1 MGPCIFINRLLTSIV
16 YIGRLENKMDR
27 ITRTLLQDFLESQEI
42 QPSKEASDFELFCN
56 YSVLSNEYN
65 KTFDAKAITVGAGC
79 DTGIDGLAIIV
90 NGHLV
95 EDTDEIDSLLESN
108 GSLDVTYIFIQAKTS
123 SSFDTHG
130 MHTFYF
136 GVKDFFSEEPSLPRN
151 DDIKKYAE
159 LSEYILDN
167 ASDFKDN
174 PICKTFYITT
184 GVVNEDQNISAAI
197 NNSKRELEGY
207 NLFERVDPK
216 VIGATDL
223 GKLYRKTKNPITSKF
238 TFSNKI
244 TLPEIAGIDQSFY
257 GVLPFSELRKLL
269 IDDNGNLQSIFD
281 DNVRDFQGVANLVNS
296 NINETLNDE
305 NPELFSVL
313 NNGVTI
319 VADSIKTSAN
329 TMTVS
334 DYQIVNGCQ
343 TSNVLYENR
352 NNIGID
358 DINIPLRLI
367 VTTNED
373 IKSQITVSTNNQT
386 AIKKEQLAAMSDF
399 QKNLQH
405 YYASI
410 NGEGTLYYE
419 RRAKEYNSDR
429 YIVKRKILTIANQIK
444 SFSSMF
450 SKNPHMVTTY
460 LGTLV
465 KTMGNS
471 GSNLFEPDHQF
482 SPYYMSGLAF
492 YRLDSLFNSGIIDKK
507 YKKIRFYL
515 LMLVPMIAS
524 SDGFPPLN
532 SQNKCERYCN
542 PIIDRL
548 NEDKE
553 CESIFLL
560 AVSIVDGS
568 GADVEDKQA
577 LKSRSMTDQILEAY
591 NGEKI

>member
-1 MGPCIFINRLLTSIV
+1 
-16 YIGRLENKMDR
+16 MDR
-27 ITRTLLQDFLESQEI
+27 ITRKLLQDFLESQEI
-42 QPSKEASDFELFCN
+42 QPSDEASDFELFCN

-65 KTFDAKAITVGAGC
+65 KTFDAKTVTIGAGA

-95 EDTDEIDSLLESN
+95 EDTDEVDSLLESN
-108 GSLDVTYIFIQAKTS
+108 GFLDVTYLFIQAKTS
-123 SSFDTHG
+123 SSFDTKE
-130 MHTFYF
+130 MHAFYF
-136 GVKDFFSEEPSLPRN
+136 GVSDFFSENPKLPRN

-184 GVVNEDQNISAAI
+184 GVVNEDQHISAVVNA
-197 NNSKRELEGY
+197 SKNELESY
-207 NLFERVDPK
+207 NLFEKVDPS
-216 VIGATDL
+216 VIGANEL

-238 TFSNKI
+238 TFSNKV
-244 TLPEIAGIDQSFY
+244 TLPEISGIDHSFY
-257 GVLPFSELRKLL
+257 GVIPFSELRKLL
-269 IDDNGNLQSIFD
+269 IDDNDNLQSIFD
-281 DNVRDFQGVANLVNS
+281 DNVRDFQGVTNLVNS
-296 NINETLNDE
+296 NINETLNSE

-319 VADSIKTSAN
+319 VADSIKISSN
-329 TMTVS
+329 TITVS

-352 NNIGID
+352 NNIGVD

-367 VTTNED
+367 VTSNED

-410 NGEGTLYYE
+410 NSEGKLYYE

-429 YIVKRKILTIANQIK
+429 NVVKRKIITIANQIK

-450 SKNPHMVTTY
+450 SKNPHLVTTY

-465 KTMGNS
+465 KSMGNS
-471 GSNLFEPDHQF
+471 GSKLFEADHQF
-482 SPYYMSGLAF
+482 SPYYMAGLAF
-492 YRLDSLFNSGIIDKK
+492 YKLDSLFNSGVIDKK

-524 SDGFPPLN
+524 SDEFPPLN
-532 SQNKCERYCN
+532 SQKKCERYCN
-542 PIIDRL
+542 PIIDKL
-548 NEDKE
+548 NNEEE
-553 CESIFLL
+553 CTKLFLL
-560 AVSIVDGS
+560 AVAIVDKS

-577 LKSRSMTDQILEAY
+577 LKSRPMTDQILAAY
-591 NGEKI
+591 DGEKI

>member
-1 MGPCIFINRLLTSIV
+1 
-16 YIGRLENKMDR
+16 MDR
-27 ITRTLLQDFLESQEI
+27 ITKKLLQDFLQAQEMK
-42 QPSKEASDFELFCN
+42 PTDEASDFELFCN
-56 YSVLSNEYN
+56 YSILSNEYN
-65 KTFDAKAITVGAGC
+65 KTFDAKSITVGAGS

-95 EDTDEIDSLLESN
+95 EDTDEVDSLLESN
-108 GSLDVTYIFIQAKTS
+108 GFLDVTYLFIQAKTS
-123 SSFDTHG
+123 SSFDTKEMHG
-130 MHTFYF
+130 FYF
-136 GVKDFFSEEPSLPRN
+136 GVSDFFSEDPKLARN

-159 LSEYILDN
+159 LSEYILEN

-184 GVVNEDQNISAAI
+184 GVVNEDQNISAVV
-197 NNSKRELEGY
+197 SSSQRGLESY
-207 NLFERVDPK
+207 NLFQKVESK
-216 VIGATDL
+216 VIGANDL

-244 TLPEIAGIDQSFY
+244 TLPEIDGIDQSFY

-269 IDDNGNLQSIFD
+269 IDDNDNLQSIFD

-296 NINETLNDE
+296 NINETLNNE

-329 TMTVS
+329 AITVS

-352 NNIGID
+352 NNFAID

-367 VTTNED
+367 VTNNED
-373 IKSQITVSTNNQT
+373 IKSRITVSTNNQT

-410 NGEGTLYYE
+410 HGDGKLYYE

-429 YIVKRKILTIANQIK
+429 NVVKRKIITIAIQIK

-450 SKNPHMVTTY
+450 IKNPHLVTTY

-465 KTMGNS
+465 KTMGDS
-471 GSNLFEPDHQF
+471 GSKLFEVDHQF

-492 YRLDSLFNSGIIDKK
+492 YRLDSLFNSGVIDKR

-515 LMLVPMIAS
+515 LMLVPMILT
-524 SDGFPPLN
+524 DDDLPPLN

-542 PIIDRL
+542 PILDKL
-548 NEDKE
+548 NNEDKYTKL
-553 CESIFLL
+553 FLL
-560 AVSIVDGS
+560 AVAIVDRS

-577 LKSRSMTDQILEAY
+577 LKSRAMTDQILAAY
-591 NGEKI
+591 DGEKI

>member
-1 MGPCIFINRLLTSIV
+1 
-16 YIGRLENKMDR
+16 
-27 ITRTLLQDFLESQEI
+27 
-42 QPSKEASDFELFCN
+42 
-56 YSVLSNEYN
+56 
-65 KTFDAKAITVGAGC
+65 
-79 DTGIDGLAIIV
+79 
-90 NGHLV
+90 
-95 EDTDEIDSLLESN
+95 
-108 GSLDVTYIFIQAKTS
+108 
-123 SSFDTHG
+123 
-130 MHTFYF
+130 
-136 GVKDFFSEEPSLPRN
+136 
-151 DDIKKYAE
+151 
-159 LSEYILDN
+159 
-167 ASDFKDN
+167 
-174 PICKTFYITT
+174 
-184 GVVNEDQNISAAI
+184 
-197 NNSKRELEGY
+197 
-207 NLFERVDPK
+207 
-216 VIGATDL
+216 
-223 GKLYRKTKNPITSKF
+223 
-238 TFSNKI
+238 
-244 TLPEIAGIDQSFY
+244 
-257 GVLPFSELRKLL
+257 
-269 IDDNGNLQSIFD
+269 
-281 DNVRDFQGVANLVNS
+281 
-296 NINETLNDE
+296 
-305 NPELFSVL
+305 
-313 NNGVTI
+313 
-319 VADSIKTSAN
+319 
-329 TMTVS
+329 
-334 DYQIVNGCQ
+334 
-343 TSNVLYENR
+343 
-352 NNIGID
+352 
-358 DINIPLRLI
+358 
-367 VTTNED
+367 
-373 IKSQITVSTNNQT
+373 
-386 AIKKEQLAAMSDF
+386 MSDF

-429 YIVKRKILTIANQIK
+429 YIVKRKMLTIANQIK